1 MIYQSN
7 GQPNRRAI
15 RAELERRY
23 DAGEM
28 YIWEVPDGA
37 ASPLQ
42 QASEGIVIK
51 SNNQRIHP

>member
-1 MIYQSN
+1 VQLDHS
-7 GQPNRRAI
+7 
-15 RAELERRY
+15 Y